1 MGDENQQQAKQPIPN
16 ELEQEQELVDSDF
29 AFALA
34 LQEEERNNFTMLEN
48 DNDGEDYDDYDEDDE
63 VEEEDIQEME
73 AELEFSEGEDDSNGN
88 YEELMEEDDIDP
100 DELSYEDLI
109 ALGEI
114 VGDENTGLSLE
125 QISSCLRP
133 ISADSKMVVDR
144 CVICQAEYEEGGERA
159 TLVALPSC
167 EHTYHSDCISSW
179 LQIKKTCPICGT
191 EVVTKSNSC

>member
-1 MGDENQQQAKQPIPN
+1 MDDEDQQQPKRPIPN
-16 ELEQEQELVDSDF
+16 ELEHEQVDSDF
-29 AFALA
+29 AFAMA
-34 LQEEERNNFTMLEN
+34 LQEQERNNFTMLEN
-48 DNDGEDYDDYDEDDE
+48 DSDGEDDDDDDE
-63 VEEEDIQEME
+63 NILEME
-73 AELEFSEGEDDSNGN
+73 AELEFLEGEDDSYGN

-133 ISADSKMVVDR
+133 ISADSKIVVDR
-144 CVICQAEYEEGGERA
+144 CVICQTEYEEGGERA